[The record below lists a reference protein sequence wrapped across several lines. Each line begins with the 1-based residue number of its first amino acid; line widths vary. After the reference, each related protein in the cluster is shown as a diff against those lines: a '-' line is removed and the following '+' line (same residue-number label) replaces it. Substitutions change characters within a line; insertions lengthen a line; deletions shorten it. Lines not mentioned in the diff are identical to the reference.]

1 MITRADKTRGN
12 FSQILNDTLRDKK
25 LSFNARGLL
34 GFMLTYP
41 NDWDFSIKFL
51 IEETAQ
57 KPATVK
63 SAMKEL
69 EECGYVMKSKVK
81 NGTGR
86 FVGWAYA
93 ICETNDTTKWAKFTV

>member
-12 FSQILNDTLRDKK
+12 FSQILNDTLRDKN

-34 GFMLTYP
+34 SFMLTYP

-51 IEETAQ
+51 IDETAQ
-57 KPATVK
+57 KPATIK

-69 EECGYVMKSKVK
+69 EQLGYVVKEKVK

-86 FVGWAYA
+86 FIGWAYT
-93 ICETNDTTKWAKFTV
+93 ICETNDTTKLAKFII

>member
-1 MITRADKTRGN
+1 MITRADKTCGN

-63 SAMKEL
+63 GAMKEL
-69 EECGYVMKSKVK
+69 EESGYVIKSKVK

-86 FVGWAYA
+86 FVGWTYA
-93 ICETNDTTKWAKFTV
+93 ICETNDATKWVKFTI